1 MYGTNGTQ
9 AGALAATG
17 SAALG
22 AAGVILSIG
31 VLILAGITLVTIVA
45 VLRHR
50 MKEDNDDR

>member
-1 MYGTNGTQ
+1 MYGADATQ

-31 VLILAGITLVTIVA
+31 VLILAGITLITIAA
-45 VLRHR
+45 VVRHR
-50 MKEDNDDR
+50 TRKDGHR